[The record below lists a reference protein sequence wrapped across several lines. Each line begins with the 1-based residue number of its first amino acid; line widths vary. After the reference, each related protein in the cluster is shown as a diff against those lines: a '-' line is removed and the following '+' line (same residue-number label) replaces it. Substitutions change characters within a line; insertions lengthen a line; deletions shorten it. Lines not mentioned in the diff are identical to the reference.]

1 MNNCSVR
8 FQLDSGAQIN
18 TIQKFVRKEQIRL
31 SSSTLCIWLSTYETL
46 GKADIQ
52 FTNPKSNEMIYIIFA
67 VVSNKRLLGLQVIQN
82 MNLTTDEKFILMV
95 DTISDFGEATL
106 DVEDEV
112 QPNILPC
119 RKLPLFIKDRVKTER
134 DK

>member
-95 DTISDFGEATL
+95 DSISDFGEATL

-119 RKLPLFIKDRVKTER
+119 RKLPLLIKDRVKTER

>member
-1 MNNCSVR
+1 
-8 FQLDSGAQIN
+8 
-18 TIQKFVRKEQIRL
+18 
-31 SSSTLCIWLSTYETL
+31 
-46 GKADIQ
+46 
-52 FTNPKSNEMIYIIFA
+52 MIYIIFA

-119 RKLPLFIKDRVKTER
+119 RKLPLLITDRVKTER